1 MLLVLL
7 ILIPLLGGILSFFL
21 KTNAAAKNIALLF
34 SVATF
39 AMSLCTL
46 CHKGTLSLQADWL
59 PQLGSSF
66 SLSLDGMA
74 KMLCLLTTLTFPL
87 VLTATRANNYENEN
101 SFYGLTLLI
110 QAGLLGVF
118 LASDVLL
125 FYFFWELALIPAYF
139 LSSRWGGE
147 QRIRAAF
154 KFFVYTF
161 AGSLLLLVGILYLYF
176 KTADHSFALQ
186 SFYQLKLTVQEQNL
200 GFWLFFIAFA
210 IKMPMFPFHTW
221 QPNAYEQSPTPTTML
236 LSGIMAKMGLYAV
249 VRWLL
254 PVFPVAAHHFS
265 HLIIVLS
272 VIGILYAS
280 LIAIKV
286 DDMKRLVAY
295 SSIAHIGLMCAALF
309 SHSEYG
315 LQGALVQM
323 FNHGI
328 NVVGLWIVVNVIEQ
342 QVGTRKFSEL
352 GGLAQKAP
360 TLAIL
365 FCVMVFANVALP
377 LTNAFVGEFLMF
389 LGLFSYNVWAAA
401 FACISIILGAVY
413 SLWMM
418 QKVFYG
424 PLNAKTELATDS
436 SGAVN
441 FSLIVIVIL
450 VIVGGVYPQPI
461 LDLVKDTV
469 QTVLVK

>member
-7 ILIPLLGGILSFFL
+7 ILIPLLGGIISFFL
-21 KTNAAAKNIALLF
+21 KNNAVAKNTALFFAVITFLVSLCALFQKEPLLF
-34 SVATF
+34 HAE
-39 AMSLCTL
+39 
-46 CHKGTLSLQADWL
+46 WL

-66 SLSLDGMA
+66 SFSMDGMS
-74 KMLCLLTTLTFPL
+74 KMLCLLTGLALPL
-87 VLTATRANNYENEN
+87 ILIATSGNQYEKANQ
-101 SFYGLTLLI
+101 FYGLTLLM
-110 QAGLLGVF
+110 QSGLLGVF

-139 LSSRWGGE
+139 LSSTWGGKD
-147 QRIRAAF
+147 RIRATF

-161 AGSLLLLVGILYLYF
+161 AGSLLLLIGILYLYF
-176 KTADHSFALQ
+176 KTPDHSFALE
-186 SFYQLKLTVQEQNL
+186 SFYQLKLTAKEQNI

-210 IKMPMFPFHTW
+210 IKMPIFPLHTW
-221 QPNAYEQSPTPTTML
+221 QPDAYEQSPTPTTMI

-254 PVFPVAAHHFS
+254 PIFPDAAHCFGYG
-265 HLIIVLS
+265 IIGFCVF
-272 VIGILYAS
+272 GILYAS
-280 LIAIKV
+280 LIAIKS
-286 DDMKRLVAY
+286 DDMKRLIAY
-295 SSIAHIGLMCAALF
+295 SSIAHVGLMCAAIF
-309 SHSEYG
+309 SHTEYG

-328 NVVGLWIVVNVIEQ
+328 NVIGLWIVVNVIEQ

-389 LGLFSYNVWAAA
+389 LGLFEYNVWMAA
-401 FACISIILGAVY
+401 FAAVSIILGAVY

-424 PLNAKTELATDS
+424 PTNAKTELATDA
-436 SGAVN
+436 SGVVKFALVI
-441 FSLIVIVIL
+441 IVVL
-450 VIVGGVYPQPI
+450 VIVGGVYPQPM
-461 LDLVKDTV
+461 LNLVKDTV
-469 QTVLVK
+469 QAVLAK